1 MCCNKL
7 EQFCGHVGQ
16 AGGTQSCFRGVQS
29 ERQYHRCIVL
39 VLHFCRSR
47 EHSRGWASSAE

>member
-29 ERQYHRCIVL
+29 ERQYHSTCTAL
-39 VLHFCRSR
+39 VSKSGALSR
-47 EHSRGWASSAE
+47 MG